1 MAKTLADMA
10 AEEREECVGMWCSI
24 AGAGR
29 LCVLLSTENDVA
41 NLGFSCDNEF
51 TILSLRYKNVTP
63 RFDLP
68 RVWAPDGEPIPAKE
82 VRESIKELAEETWE
96 YAAQA
101 KTGSKW
107 EYMQDGFFRDA
118 WFSELREAKDGAREL
133 RSIGRETRIVRRRV
147 SPPEVVSE

>member
-1 MAKTLADMA
+1 MSNTQDPLARAYYAMLDA
-10 AEEREECVGMWCSI
+10 A
-24 AGAGR
+24 
-29 LCVLLSTENDVA
+29 VA
-41 NLGFSCDNEF
+41 MGKAEQA
-51 TILSLRYKNVTP
+51 YEQ
-63 RFDLP
+63 
-68 RVWAPDGEPIPAKE
+68 A
-82 VRESIKELAEETWE
+82 LAEETWE

-147 SPPEVVSE
+147 SPPEVIDE